1 MPTEPPWL
9 DAREDRAWRAYLHA
23 HHQLSQDG
31 TITKF
36 TIIWD
41 GSLLDD
47 RAITALAADAVD
59 R

>member
-1 MPTEPPWL
+1 MAAGAAALE
-9 DAREDRAWRAYLHA
+9 
-23 HHQLSQDG
+23 LSQDG
-31 TITKF
+31 TITTF
-36 TIIWD
+36 TVVWD